1 MRNKVW
7 TARGRP
13 PGRNHSYADIRL
25 LEYLAK
31 ISMKHGIDSN
41 EFFNSFLDASQHQES
56 KCGKLSVE
64 CRMRTRDYA
73 IFLITRGPKVVA
85 QFPISER
92 LLEGN
97 NPIKEFTRTMAP
109 IKNSAQ
115 EAKSNRYH
123 IKDLRAGMKRI
134 SIKARVLEVSQS
146 RLITTRFGSY
156 ANVANALITDE
167 TGTIQLP
174 LWNKQIGEI
183 SLGDLI
189 QVENA
194 NVIVFRGVRQLK
206 VGRSGKLNV
215 IKMV

>member
-1 MRNKVW
+1 MRNKAW

-13 PGRNHSYADIRL
+13 PGRHHSYVDIRL
-25 LEYLAK
+25 FEYLAT
-31 ISMKHGIDSN
+31 ISMKYEIDSDK
-41 EFFNSFLDASQHQES
+41 FFNSFLDASQHQTS
-56 KCGKLSVE
+56 KCGKLSIE

-73 IFLITRGPKVVA
+73 IFLITSGPKVVA
-85 QFPISER
+85 QFSMPER
-92 LLEGN
+92 ALEEN
-97 NPIKEFTRTMAP
+97 NPIKEFTCTMAP
-109 IKNSAQ
+109 MKNSAQ
-115 EAKSNRYH
+115 EAKSNHHR
-123 IKDLRAGMKRI
+123 IKDLRAGMRHI
-134 SIKARVLEVSQS
+134 EIKARVLEVSQP

-183 SLGDLI
+183 SVGDLI

-215 IKMV
+215 IKIS